1 LQTKVGLGKGH
12 GDGSLYLP
20 LTLSTGNYKLRA
32 YTSWMRNYGTEGF
45 FEKSISVVN
54 ARKSAGTLFAPA
66 PLKYSVAFFPEGG
79 NLVEN
84 FSSKIG
90 FKITDQYG
98 RGIEC
103 SGVITEDDQDTVAR
117 FRPLRFG
124 IGNVVLTPRPGH
136 HYRSTV
142 RLEDGTA
149 ISTLLPAAYKEGVV
163 MSVSDEEKDRVRVN
177 VQSTASESSIYLIA
191 QNRQSVRMAQTIFL
205 KQGKANFLLNKS
217 SLGEGINQLTL
228 FNAARQPICERLIF
242 IPPASALHLELTADR
257 QHYATRKKIILQ
269 ISARSGKDT
278 AVSADCSL
286 SVFRVDSLRP
296 LPAGHIMEYL
306 WLVSELKGKIE
317 SPEYYFDHQEDG
329 QAADNL
335 MITQG
340 WRRFRWEEVVRR
352 AVPSF
357 DYAPDYHGAIIT
369 GKIVDS
375 RTGASAT
382 RRVQAYLSVPGTRTQ
397 FTSAYCDDA
406 GQIRFELK
414 DFYGAQQMIVQMDPA
429 VDSLF
434 RVDIANPF
442 SETYT
447 DIPLAPFVLPSFDS
461 SVLMDR
467 SVAMQVLNRYGG
479 EKLKQFHFPEV
490 DTGTFYYPP
499 DYSYLLDNYTRFT
512 TMEEVLREYV
522 TAMQVRKR
530 GSHFH
535 LPLLDLPS
543 NRFFEN
549 DPLILLD
556 GVPIFNIDSLMAM
569 DPLKIRKLETVQR
582 KYFLGGTS
590 YNGMMNWIT
599 YKGDLGG
606 YILDPHATVIDY
618 EGLQLQREFYSPSY
632 ETENQT
638 ASHLPDFRNVLYWS
652 PIVPID
658 SLGKASVNFYSSD
671 LPGQY
676 IVVAEGIAGDGAA
689 GSSLL
694 SFKVD

>member
-1 LQTKVGLGKGH
+1 MNRKTTIGSLFLFLLSGLLPAAAQNLKQDSALDAMPAALGKDLDQYRSQRLQEKLFVHTDKESYLAGEICWFKLYVVEAGFHRPLDLSKLAFLEWLDKDNKPVLQTKVGLGKGH

-32 YTSWMRNYGTEGF
+32 YTSWMRNYGAEGF

-54 ARKSAGTLFAPA
+54 ARKSAGTPFAPA

-406 GQIRFELK
+406 GA
-414 DFYGAQQMIVQMDPA
+414 D
-429 VDSLF
+429 
-434 RVDIANPF
+434 
-442 SETYT
+442 
-447 DIPLAPFVLPSFDS
+447 
-461 SVLMDR
+461 
-467 SVAMQVLNRYGG
+467 
-479 EKLKQFHFPEV
+479 
-490 DTGTFYYPP
+490 
-499 DYSYLLDNYTRFT
+499 
-512 TMEEVLREYV
+512 
-522 TAMQVRKR
+522 
-530 GSHFH
+530 
-535 LPLLDLPS
+535 
-543 NRFFEN
+543 
-549 DPLILLD
+549 
-556 GVPIFNIDSLMAM
+556 
-569 DPLKIRKLETVQR
+569 KIRIKGFLWCPANDCTNGSSGGQPVQS
-582 KYFLGGTS
+582 GHCQS
-590 YNGMMNWIT
+590 I
-599 YKGDLGG
+599 
-606 YILDPHATVIDY
+606 
-618 EGLQLQREFYSPSY
+618 
-632 ETENQT
+632 
-638 ASHLPDFRNVLYWS
+638 FRNVHGY
-652 PIVPID
+652 PIG
-658 SLGKASVNFYSSD
+658 SLRPAF
-671 LPGQY
+671 L
-676 IVVAEGIAGDGAA
+676 
-689 GSSLL
+689 
-694 SFKVD
+694 